1 MIVVLQIFNINIKYL
16 TFITFYKYIM
26 LISNNICILSF
37 TAYNDQEIK
46 SKTEDLLISV
56 HGVAYNQYIG

>member
-1 MIVVLQIFNINIKYL
+1 MIVVLQMIIYL

-37 TAYNDQEIK
+37 TAYKDQEIN
-46 SKTEDLLISV
+46 SKTEDLMISV

>member
-1 MIVVLQIFNINIKYL
+1 MLQIFNINIKYL

-37 TAYNDQEIK
+37 TAYKDQEIN
-46 SKTEDLLISV
+46 SKTEDLMISV

>member
-37 TAYNDQEIK
+37 TAYKDQEIN
-46 SKTEDLLISV
+46 SKTEDLMISV

>member
-1 MIVVLQIFNINIKYL
+1 
-16 TFITFYKYIM
+16 M

-37 TAYNDQEIK
+37 TAYKDQEIN
-46 SKTEDLLISV
+46 SKTEDLMISV

>member
-16 TFITFYKYIM
+16 TFITFYKNIM

-37 TAYNDQEIK
+37 TAYKDQEIN
-46 SKTEDLLISV
+46 SKTEDLMISV

>member
-1 MIVVLQIFNINIKYL
+1 MLQMIIYL

-37 TAYNDQEIK
+37 TAYKDQEIN
-46 SKTEDLLISV
+46 SKTEDLMISV